1 MFNKLKKHW
10 QQGDKLSK
18 YLTVAAVFLLV
29 FSLVFVRIAGT
40 SFAASVPPDEL
51 TAALGGDVTDDR
63 VELFPELTGS
73 ERIAL
78 VPFVATDSA
87 GQQYHMYC
95 LEKEKDWYEDTVITK
110 TGTLDAGYA
119 YIVQNG
125 YPAKSLT
132 GDGNSD
138 SFLTQIAVWLYQDRI
153 AGVSDDATG
162 VLTANQKRVILNSEH
177 APIIK
182 SLVEGAIDAKNNYQN
197 VKPEFSISSSSFH
210 LDSTGNYLITDEISV
225 SANVDFSSYQV
236 AVDMAYAEILNKSNQ
251 LVTGKISSNEKFK
264 IRIPLSKLTTAD
276 LDIKVTVI
284 LDYTQYEAYQYSPPS
299 TETGMQKSFAAVI
312 NAVSKQATLDQTIP
326 IPTGSLTIE
335 KVRSDN
341 NQALA
346 GAKIEVRRAINNE
359 LVQTFTTETNPK
371 TITNLLPGKYII
383 REIDAP
389 DGFVASSNSP
399 SVTLNTTSLNQT
411 VRLENTPLEFKIR
424 KIDATTNQPIAG
436 AEIVILDENNEEVFR
451 FTSTNGYTDIPALSV
466 GKYKA
471 VEEKA
476 PSGYYLNTT
485 PVSFE
490 IKDTDTSKSIDIP
503 NEKNEIEILKIDAD
517 SKNPLSGAKLRVVNT
532 TTNETVEEW
541 TTTNSAHVIKGL
553 PSGNYRVEEISAP
566 SGYTLNTSSMPFTVS
581 NTQTEKIT
589 ITFPNTQ
596 SQISISK
603 VNEEGELIAGATLAI
618 YNSSNQK
625 VQEFTSKTTPTII
638 DKLPVGKYTLRE
650 LKAPN
655 GYVLNTEPVAFE
667 VTNNTR
673 NLQVSMK
680 NVMNEILI
688 GKVDKDT
695 QNYLSGAQL
704 RLVNS
709 SGTEIRKWTSTN
721 SLYSIKGLAPGTY
734 YLEETA
740 SPNGYIRNKERIKIV
755 VDENTTTAT
764 YTMEN
769 QSISVRIGKID
780 KDTKELV
787 SGATLELLDENKD
800 VITTW
805 KTTEDYQTFADLKEG
820 TYYVREKSA
829 PSGYVVNSKT
839 VKFTIDE
846 NNYSIVVSFEN
857 EKTTVK
863 LGKVDAKTGDYLPGA
878 TLQLSREDGTMDPIT
893 FVSEEK
899 ATEFRGL
906 ASGSYILEEI
916 SAPAGYIAS
925 NSKITFE
932 LDSTGKTKN
941 ISLKS
946 DYISVSVQDKKLKI
960 DTKGVDGYQFDLLTA
975 DGNLVDTYE
984 IGEEVYTSEVLE
996 NGSYLLKQT
1005 KVPEGMVLNSN
1016 LYSFTIS
1023 DNQTSEV
1030 VYFTN
1035 DYTRVNFEKKEMLGG
1050 DNLAGAHFILHN
1062 EKGEVVE
1069 EWTSTDTAKTI
1080 EKLMPG
1086 QYTLSEVQAPSGYVL
1101 NTSPLVFEV
1110 EATGNIQVVTMYDA
1124 LEVEVPNTSQNT
1136 LLYLFLGTITF
1147 LTGLS
1152 IFGYVYYKRNA

>member
-1 MFNKLKKHW
+1 MLQKIKKWWIEENKRNKII
-10 QQGDKLSK
+10 
-18 YLTVAAVFLLV
+18 TVFSVFLII
-29 FSLVFVRIAGT
+29 FSIFLGT
-40 SFAASVPPDEL
+40 AINISYAASVPENL
-51 TAALGGDVTDDR
+51 TTTRKDFESGATIS
-63 VELFPELTGS
+63 LFDGIILSGF
-73 ERIAL
+73 
-78 VPFVATDSA
+78 FVASD
-87 GQQYHMYC
+87 GNKEYIMYC
-95 LEKEKDWYEDTVITK
+95 LEKEKEWYTDTEMTK
-110 TGTLDAGYA
+110 SKEKLDAGYA
-119 YIVQNG
+119 YILQNG
-125 YPAKSLT
+125 YPNKSFT
-132 GDGNSD
+132 KRSD
-138 SFLTQIAVWLYQDRI
+138 YDFYLTQVAIWWYQDRL
-153 AGVSDDATG
+153 AGVNDNTNG
-162 VLTANQKRVILNSEH
+162 ILTAAQKQEIKTSQYGSILE
-177 APIIK
+177 P
-182 SLVEGAIDAKNNYQN
+182 LVTTAVEVANNYKKIEPKFT
-197 VKPEFSISSSSFH
+197 VSTSSFK
-210 LDSTGNYLITDEISV
+210 LDSTGNYLETDYISV
-225 SANVDFSSYQV
+225 TANVDFSTYSV
-236 AVDMAYAEILNKSNQ
+236 ALDMNGAEVINEQGQTVQGKLNNNQ
-251 LVTGKISSNEKFK
+251 KFK
-264 IRIPLSKLTTAD
+264 IRIPLTNLSTSD
-276 LDIKVTVI
+276 LDLKITVI
-284 LDYTQYEAYQYSPPS
+284 LDYIENEVYQFDPPS
-299 TETGMQKSFAAVI
+299 NQQDMQKAVPSLLVEVQKQF
-312 NAVSKQATLDQTIP
+312 NASTTVA
-326 IPTGSLTIE
+326 IPTGSITIE
-335 KVRSDN
+335 KVNSKTKEP
-341 NQALA
+341 LA
-346 GAKIEVRRAINNE
+346 GARIELVRDINNQVVE
-359 LVQTFTTETNPK
+359 TFTSTGSAK
-371 TITNLLPGKYII
+371 TITGLLPGKYTI

-411 VRLENTPLEFKIR
+411 VRLENTPLEFKIC

>member
-1 MFNKLKKHW
+1 MLQKIKKWWIEENKRNKII
-10 QQGDKLSK
+10 
-18 YLTVAAVFLLV
+18 TVFSVFLII
-29 FSLVFVRIAGT
+29 FSIFLGT
-40 SFAASVPPDEL
+40 AINISYAASVPENL
-51 TAALGGDVTDDR
+51 TTTRKDFESGATIS
-63 VELFPELTGS
+63 LFDGIILSGF
-73 ERIAL
+73 
-78 VPFVATDSA
+78 FVASD
-87 GQQYHMYC
+87 GNKEYIMYC
-95 LEKEKDWYEDTVITK
+95 LEKEKEWYTDTEMTK
-110 TGTLDAGYA
+110 SKEKLDAGYA
-119 YIVQNG
+119 YILQNG
-125 YPAKSLT
+125 YPNKFFT
-132 GDGNSD
+132 KRSD
-138 SFLTQIAVWLYQDRI
+138 YDFYLTQVAIWWYQDRL
-153 AGVSDDATG
+153 AGVNDNTNG
-162 VLTANQKRVILNSEH
+162 ILTAAQKQEIKTSQYGSILE
-177 APIIK
+177 P
-182 SLVEGAIDAKNNYQN
+182 LVTTAVEVANNYKKIEPKFT
-197 VKPEFSISSSSFH
+197 VSTSSFK
-210 LDSTGNYLITDEISV
+210 LDSTGNYLETDYISV
-225 SANVDFSSYQV
+225 TANVDFSTYSV
-236 AVDMAYAEILNKSNQ
+236 ALDMNGAEVINEQGQTVQGKLNNNQ
-251 LVTGKISSNEKFK
+251 KFK
-264 IRIPLSKLTTAD
+264 IRIPLTNLSTSNLD
-276 LDIKVTVI
+276 LKITVI
-284 LDYTQYEAYQYSPPS
+284 LDYIENEVYQFDPPS
-299 TETGMQKSFAAVI
+299 NQQDMQKAVPSLLVEVQKQF
-312 NAVSKQATLDQTIP
+312 NASTTVA
-326 IPTGSLTIE
+326 IPTGSITIE
-335 KVRSDN
+335 KVNSKTKEP
-341 NQALA
+341 LA
-346 GAKIEVRRAINNE
+346 GARIELVRDINNQVVE
-359 LVQTFTTETNPK
+359 TFTSTGSAK
-371 TITNLLPGKYII
+371 TITGLLPGKYTI

-389 DGFVASSNSP
+389 NGFVASSNSP

>member
-1 MFNKLKKHW
+1 MLQKIKKWWIEENKRNKII
-10 QQGDKLSK
+10 
-18 YLTVAAVFLLV
+18 TVFSVFLII
-29 FSLVFVRIAGT
+29 FSIFLGT
-40 SFAASVPPDEL
+40 AINISYAASVPENL
-51 TAALGGDVTDDR
+51 TTTRKDFESGATIS
-63 VELFPELTGS
+63 LFDGIILSGF
-73 ERIAL
+73 
-78 VPFVATDSA
+78 FVASD
-87 GQQYHMYC
+87 GNKEYIMYC
-95 LEKEKDWYEDTVITK
+95 LEKEKEWYTDTEMTK
-110 TGTLDAGYA
+110 SKEKLDAGYA
-119 YIVQNG
+119 YILQNG
-125 YPAKSLT
+125 YPNKFFT
-132 GDGNSD
+132 KRSD
-138 SFLTQIAVWLYQDRI
+138 YDFYLTQVAIWWYQDRL
-153 AGVSDDATG
+153 AGVNDNTNG
-162 VLTANQKRVILNSEH
+162 ILTAAQKQEIKTSQYGSILE
-177 APIIK
+177 P
-182 SLVEGAIDAKNNYQN
+182 LVTTAVEVANNYKKIEPKFT
-197 VKPEFSISSSSFH
+197 VSTSSFK
-210 LDSTGNYLITDEISV
+210 LDSTGNYLETDYISV
-225 SANVDFSSYQV
+225 TANVDFSTYSV
-236 AVDMAYAEILNKSNQ
+236 ALDMNGAEVINEQGQTVQGKLNNNQ
-251 LVTGKISSNEKFK
+251 KFK
-264 IRIPLSKLTTAD
+264 IRIPLTNLSTSNLD
-276 LDIKVTVI
+276 LKITVI
-284 LDYTQYEAYQYSPPS
+284 LDYIENEVYQFDPPS
-299 TETGMQKSFAAVI
+299 NQQDMQKAVPSLLVEVQKQF
-312 NAVSKQATLDQTIP
+312 NASTTVA
-326 IPTGSLTIE
+326 IPTGSITIE
-335 KVRSDN
+335 KVNSKTKEP
-341 NQALA
+341 LA
-346 GAKIEVRRAINNE
+346 GARIELVRDINNQVVE
-359 LVQTFTTETNPK
+359 TFTSTGSAK
-371 TITNLLPGKYII
+371 TITGLLPGKYTI

-424 KIDATTNQPIAG
+424 KIDATTKQPIAG

-755 VDENTTTAT
+755 VDENITTAT

-984 IGEEVYTSEVLE
+984 IGEGVYTSEVLE

>member
-1 MFNKLKKHW
+1 MLQKIKKWWIEENKRNKII
-10 QQGDKLSK
+10 
-18 YLTVAAVFLLV
+18 TVFSVFLII
-29 FSLVFVRIAGT
+29 FSIFLGT
-40 SFAASVPPDEL
+40 AINISYAASVPENL
-51 TAALGGDVTDDR
+51 TTTRKDFESGATIS
-63 VELFPELTGS
+63 LFDGIILSGF
-73 ERIAL
+73 
-78 VPFVATDSA
+78 FVASD
-87 GQQYHMYC
+87 GNKEYIMYC
-95 LEKEKDWYEDTVITK
+95 LEKEKEWYTDTEMTK
-110 TGTLDAGYA
+110 SKEKLDAGYA
-119 YIVQNG
+119 YILQNG
-125 YPAKSLT
+125 YPNKSFT
-132 GDGNSD
+132 KRSD
-138 SFLTQIAVWLYQDRI
+138 YDFYLTQVAIWWYQDRL
-153 AGVSDDATG
+153 AGVNDNTNG
-162 VLTANQKRVILNSEH
+162 ILTAAQKQEIKTSQYGSILE
-177 APIIK
+177 P
-182 SLVEGAIDAKNNYQN
+182 LVTTAVEVANNYKKIEPKFT
-197 VKPEFSISSSSFH
+197 VSTSSFK
-210 LDSTGNYLITDEISV
+210 LDSTGNYLETDYISV
-225 SANVDFSSYQV
+225 TANVDFSTYSV
-236 AVDMAYAEILNKSNQ
+236 ALDMNGAEVINEQGQTVQGKLNNNQ
-251 LVTGKISSNEKFK
+251 KFK
-264 IRIPLSKLTTAD
+264 IRIPLTNLSTSNLD
-276 LDIKVTVI
+276 LKITVI
-284 LDYTQYEAYQYSPPS
+284 LDYIENEVYQFDPPS
-299 TETGMQKSFAAVI
+299 NQQDMQKAVPSLLVEVQKQF
-312 NAVSKQATLDQTIP
+312 NASTTVA
-326 IPTGSLTIE
+326 IPTGSITIE
-335 KVRSDN
+335 KVNSKTKEP
-341 NQALA
+341 LA
-346 GAKIEVRRAINNE
+346 GARIELVRDINNQVVE
-359 LVQTFTTETNPK
+359 TFTSTGSAK
-371 TITNLLPGKYII
+371 TITGLLPGKYTI

-411 VRLENTPLEFKIR
+411 VRLENTPLEFKIC

-603 VNEEGELIAGATLAI
+603 VNEEGELIAGTTLAI

-695 QNYLSGAQL
+695 KNYLSGAQL

-709 SGTEIRKWTSTN
+709 SGTEIRKWASTN

-805 KTTEDYQTFADLKEG
+805 KTTEDYQTFTDLKEG

-846 NNYSIVVSFEN
+846 SNYSIVVSFEN

>member
-1 MFNKLKKHW
+1 MLQKIKKWWIEENKRNKII
-10 QQGDKLSK
+10 
-18 YLTVAAVFLLV
+18 TVFSVFLII
-29 FSLVFVRIAGT
+29 FSIFLGT
-40 SFAASVPPDEL
+40 AINISYAASVPENL
-51 TAALGGDVTDDR
+51 TTTRKDFESGATIS
-63 VELFPELTGS
+63 LFDGIILSGF
-73 ERIAL
+73 
-78 VPFVATDSA
+78 FVASD
-87 GQQYHMYC
+87 GNKEYIMYC
-95 LEKEKDWYEDTVITK
+95 LEKEKEWYTDTEMTK
-110 TGTLDAGYA
+110 SKEKLDAGYA
-119 YIVQNG
+119 YILQNG
-125 YPAKSLT
+125 YPNKSFT
-132 GDGNSD
+132 KRSD
-138 SFLTQIAVWLYQDRI
+138 YDFYLTQVAIWWYQDRL
-153 AGVSDDATG
+153 AGVNDNTNG
-162 VLTANQKRVILNSEH
+162 ILTAAQKQEIKTSQYGSILE
-177 APIIK
+177 P
-182 SLVEGAIDAKNNYQN
+182 LVTTAVEVANNYKKIEPKFT
-197 VKPEFSISSSSFH
+197 VSTSSFK
-210 LDSTGNYLITDEISV
+210 LDSTGNYLETDYISV
-225 SANVDFSSYQV
+225 TANVDFSTYSV
-236 AVDMAYAEILNKSNQ
+236 ALDMNGAEVINEQGQTVQGKLNNNQ
-251 LVTGKISSNEKFK
+251 KFK
-264 IRIPLSKLTTAD
+264 IRIPLTNLSTSD
-276 LDIKVTVI
+276 LDLKITVI
-284 LDYTQYEAYQYSPPS
+284 LDYIENEVYQFDPPS
-299 TETGMQKSFAAVI
+299 NQQDMQKAVPSLLVEVQKQF
-312 NAVSKQATLDQTIP
+312 NASTTVA
-326 IPTGSLTIE
+326 IPTGSITIE
-335 KVRSDN
+335 KVNSKTKEP
-341 NQALA
+341 LA
-346 GAKIEVRRAINNE
+346 GARIELVRDINNQVVE
-359 LVQTFTTETNPK
+359 TFTSTGSAK
-371 TITNLLPGKYII
+371 TITGLLPGKYTI

-424 KIDATTNQPIAG
+424 KIDATTKQPIAG

-596 SQISISK
+596 SQILISK

-695 QNYLSGAQL
+695 KNYLSGAQL

-709 SGTEIRKWTSTN
+709 SGTEIRKWASTN

-805 KTTEDYQTFADLKEG
+805 KTTEDYQTFTDLKEG

>member
-1 MFNKLKKHW
+1 MLQKIKKWWIEENKRNKII
-10 QQGDKLSK
+10 
-18 YLTVAAVFLLV
+18 TVFSVFLII
-29 FSLVFVRIAGT
+29 FSIFLGT
-40 SFAASVPPDEL
+40 AINISYAASVPENL
-51 TAALGGDVTDDR
+51 TTTRKDFESGATIS
-63 VELFPELTGS
+63 LFDGIILSGF
-73 ERIAL
+73 
-78 VPFVATDSA
+78 FVASD
-87 GQQYHMYC
+87 GNKEYIMYC
-95 LEKEKDWYEDTVITK
+95 LEKEKEWYTDTEMTK
-110 TGTLDAGYA
+110 SKEKLDAGYA
-119 YIVQNG
+119 YILQNG
-125 YPAKSLT
+125 YPNKSFT
-132 GDGNSD
+132 KRSD
-138 SFLTQIAVWLYQDRI
+138 YDFYLTQVAIWWYQDRL
-153 AGVSDDATG
+153 AGVNDNTNG
-162 VLTANQKRVILNSEH
+162 ILTAAQKQEIKTSQYGSILE
-177 APIIK
+177 P
-182 SLVEGAIDAKNNYQN
+182 LVTTAVEVANNYKKIEPKFT
-197 VKPEFSISSSSFH
+197 VSTSSFK
-210 LDSTGNYLITDEISV
+210 LDSTGNYLETDYISV
-225 SANVDFSSYQV
+225 TANVDFSTYSV
-236 AVDMAYAEILNKSNQ
+236 ALDMNGAEVINEQGQTVQGKLNNNQ
-251 LVTGKISSNEKFK
+251 KFK
-264 IRIPLSKLTTAD
+264 IRIPLTNLSTSNLD
-276 LDIKVTVI
+276 LKITVI
-284 LDYTQYEAYQYSPPS
+284 LDYIENEVYQFDPPS
-299 TETGMQKSFAAVI
+299 NQQDMQKAVPSLLVEVQKQF
-312 NAVSKQATLDQTIP
+312 NASTTVA
-326 IPTGSLTIE
+326 IPTGSITIE
-335 KVRSDN
+335 KVNSKTKEP
-341 NQALA
+341 LA
-346 GAKIEVRRAINNE
+346 GARIELVRDINNQVVE
-359 LVQTFTTETNPK
+359 TFTSTGSAK
-371 TITNLLPGKYII
+371 TITGLLPGKYTI

-424 KIDATTNQPIAG
+424 KIDATTKQPIAG

-596 SQISISK
+596 SQILISK

-680 NVMNEILI
+680 NIMNEILI

-695 QNYLSGAQL
+695 KNYLSGAQL

-805 KTTEDYQTFADLKEG
+805 KTTEDYQTFTDLKEG

>member
-1 MFNKLKKHW
+1 MLQKIKKWWIEENKRNKII
-10 QQGDKLSK
+10 
-18 YLTVAAVFLLV
+18 TVFSVFLII
-29 FSLVFVRIAGT
+29 FSIFLGT
-40 SFAASVPPDEL
+40 AINISYAASVPENL
-51 TAALGGDVTDDR
+51 TTTRKDFESGATIS
-63 VELFPELTGS
+63 LFDGIILSGF
-73 ERIAL
+73 
-78 VPFVATDSA
+78 FVASD
-87 GQQYHMYC
+87 GNKEYIMYC
-95 LEKEKDWYEDTVITK
+95 LEKEKEWYTDTEMTK
-110 TGTLDAGYA
+110 SKEKLDAGYA
-119 YIVQNG
+119 YILQNG
-125 YPAKSLT
+125 YPNKSFT
-132 GDGNSD
+132 KRSD
-138 SFLTQIAVWLYQDRI
+138 YDFYLTQVAIWWYQDRL
-153 AGVSDDATG
+153 AGVNDNTNG
-162 VLTANQKRVILNSEH
+162 ILTAAQKQEIKTSQYGSILE
-177 APIIK
+177 P
-182 SLVEGAIDAKNNYQN
+182 LVTTAVEVANNYKKIEPKFT
-197 VKPEFSISSSSFH
+197 VSTSSFK
-210 LDSTGNYLITDEISV
+210 LDSTGNYLETDYISV
-225 SANVDFSSYQV
+225 TANVDFSTYSV
-236 AVDMAYAEILNKSNQ
+236 ALDMNGAEVINEQGQTVQGKLNNNQ
-251 LVTGKISSNEKFK
+251 KFK
-264 IRIPLSKLTTAD
+264 IRIPLTNLSTSNLD
-276 LDIKVTVI
+276 LKITVI
-284 LDYTQYEAYQYSPPS
+284 LDYIENEVYQFDPPS
-299 TETGMQKSFAAVI
+299 NQQDMQKAVPSLLVEVQKQF
-312 NAVSKQATLDQTIP
+312 NASTTVA
-326 IPTGSLTIE
+326 IPTGSITIE
-335 KVRSDN
+335 KVNSKTKEP
-341 NQALA
+341 LA
-346 GAKIEVRRAINNE
+346 GARIELVRDINNQVVE
-359 LVQTFTTETNPK
+359 TFTSTGSAK
-371 TITNLLPGKYII
+371 TITGLLPGKYII

-389 DGFVASSNSP
+389 NGFVASSNSP

-424 KIDATTNQPIAG
+424 KIDATTKQPIAG

-695 QNYLSGAQL
+695 KNYLSGAQL

-709 SGTEIRKWTSTN
+709 SGTEIRKWASTN

-805 KTTEDYQTFADLKEG
+805 KTTEDYQTFTDLKEG